1 MNVLVVGRGG
11 REHAICKK
19 AAESP
24 LVENVFCAPGN
35 AGISRDAHIVDIDE
49 MNFKDIA
56 SFAKEQK
63 VGLVIVGPEN
73 PLEAGITD
81 YLKKEGLN
89 VFGPNQNAAILE
101 GSKSFSKMMMEK
113 YNIPTARYQSFEDY
127 DAAKAY
133 IEQEGAPIVLKADG
147 LAAGKGV
154 TVAMTLDEALT
165 SLEDMMLDKKFG
177 DASARVVVEQ
187 YLQGEEYSLMAFV
200 HGENVYPMEAAQDH
214 KRAFDNDEGPN
225 TGGMGAYSPVP
236 HISQA
241 INDQSVEEIIRPI
254 AKGMVQEGRSF
265 TGIIFAGL
273 MLTEEGPKTIE
284 FNARFGDPET
294 QVVLPRLENDLIQ
307 VMLDVLDG
315 KDPELSWKDESV
327 LGIVLAAKGY
337 PEAYEKGNEVKGLD
351 NIESASVIHAG
362 TYTEGDGV
370 IRANGGRVL
379 LVTGSGANP
388 TEAQKKAY
396 VKMKN
401 IDTENFFYRSDI
413 GSRAI
418 SKAGL

>member
-19 AAESP
+19 VAESP

-35 AGISRDAHIVDIDE
+35 AGIGRDASIVNIDE
-49 MNFKDIA
+49 MNFADIA
-56 SFAKEQK
+56 SFAKEQN
-63 VGLVIVGPEN
+63 VGLVIIGPEN
-73 PLEAGITD
+73 PLSAGITD
-81 YLKKEGLN
+81 YLEQEGLK
-89 VFGPNQNAAILE
+89 VFGPKQNAAILE

-154 TVAMTLDEALT
+154 TVAMTLEEALA
-165 SLEDMMLDKKFG
+165 SLDDMMLDKKFG

-241 INDQSVEEIIRPI
+241 INNQSVEDIIRPI
-254 AKGMVQEGRSF
+254 AKGMVAEGRSF
-265 TGIIFAGL
+265 TGIVFAGL

-294 QVVLPRLENDLIQ
+294 QVVLPRLENDLVQ

-315 KDPELSWKDESV
+315 KDPELTWKDESV

-337 PEAYEKGNEVKGLD
+337 PEAYEKGHELKGLD
-351 NIESASVIHAG
+351 AIDAGSVIHAG
-362 TYTEGDGV
+362 TYSDTDV

-379 LVTGSGANP
+379 LVTGSGSNP
-388 TEAQKKAY
+388 TEAQKHAY
-396 VKMKN
+396 EKMQHV
-401 IDTENFFYRSDI
+401 DTEHFFFRSDI

-418 SKAGL
+418 AKAGL